1 MEAVVEGAELI
12 KQEAVDSILDGAVSG
27 PGHVASLPGEPPNA
41 DTHELDQ
48 SIRVEKNE
56 SRLSAKVV
64 ADSEKAVPLEFG
76 TEYVEERPFMRPASQ
91 KKRPEARRLVAAAVN
106 RANRGGI

>member
-76 TEYVEERPFMRPASQ
+76 TEYVEERPFMRPGFEEEASRSSSLGCGSSEQ
-91 KKRPEARRLVAAAVN
+91 SE
-106 RANRGGI
+106 